1 MGPGVLEG
9 RVLRP
14 TGYQEGDRAV
24 PFPILCHVST
34 PWYPARYHPDPPE
47 PLRVPPVPPCTTP
60 ETRSGVTAGTDLAA
74 FVEDLNAR
82 IGLPGSL
89 REMGVPA
96 SSIPEMALK
105 AERDHSTAT
114 NPRPTTAA
122 DYAALLEDSIAA

>member
-1 MGPGVLEG
+1 
-9 RVLRP
+9 VLRFNASHV
-14 TGYQEGDRAV
+14 GDKYERLA
-24 PFPILCHVST
+24 LAMGLGAS
-34 PWYPARYHPDPPE
+34 
-47 PLRVPPVPPCTTP
+47 
-60 ETRSGVTAGTDLAA
+60 TDLAA

-105 AERDHSTAT
+105 AERDHSTAM
-114 NPRPTTAA
+114 NPRPTAAA